1 MKPNP
6 NRGARRRK
14 GSDIIILWDCE
25 AQAPLKLQG
34 DGFLKCYNVS
44 LFVSLYN
51 FFSSVLTWLFISGA
65 RVRFTLPYY
74 KILDSRAEFSEE
86 NFTTNE
92 KSCCRVQVL
101 SYEHKTQAES
111 AYTLP
116 GLPEM
121 RRGDRWMGGET
132 AGGG

>member
-14 GSDIIILWDCE
+14 GSDIIIFWDCE

-51 FFSSVLTWLFISGA
+51 FSPVSSPGCS
-65 RVRFTLPYY
+65 
-74 KILDSRAEFSEE
+74 
-86 NFTTNE
+86 
-92 KSCCRVQVL
+92 
-101 SYEHKTQAES
+101 S
-111 AYTLP
+111 A
-116 GLPEM
+116 G
-121 RRGDRWMGGET
+121 
-132 AGGG
+132 